1 MTPYRCGNPKCK
13 KPEFTSDKPICPAC
27 GLDGT
32 NPRYAAYV
40 TRLEVIHFDPPDPI
54 IETRGMGYCACD
66 PNLPSTG
73 GGRRST
79 AAHAAVTCK
88 ACIDSEAFVETY
100 TAPIHSKLD
109 VGDGCDAEVL
119 ITPAG
124 VQKKG

>member
-1 MTPYRCGNPKCK
+1 MTLYRCGNPKCK
-13 KPEFTSDKPICPAC
+13 SPEFEADKPVCPAC

-32 NPRYAAYV
+32 NPRYAAYI
-40 TRLEVIHFDPPDPI
+40 TRLEIIHFDPPDPI

-66 PNLPSTG
+66 PKLSST

-79 AAHAAVTCK
+79 AAHAAVTCSACK
-88 ACIDSEAFVETY
+88 ASAAFKETY

-119 ITPAG
+119 VTAAG
-124 VQKKG
+124 VKKKG